1 MKIPKGMTEIEVTAT
16 INKVVN
22 RLGKKYTFAF
32 HDVND
37 IRQEAW
43 IIAIK
48 ALEHYDVTR
57 PLENYLAVCLCNR
70 LKNFKRDNYCRKEE
84 PCEVCSNKDPYCIKC
99 QQRDARNQAKKF
111 LMEPIDISNIRDEYE
126 KNMRLNNNF
135 VDAIEQ
141 HELFEIIDKHLSVEL
156 REDYLKLKSGVSI
169 NKQRREIIY
178 DAIFNIFED
187 HYK

>member
-1 MKIPKGMTEIEVTAT
+1 MKIPMGMTEEEVTAT

-43 IIAIK
+43 IIAMN
-48 ALEHYDVTR
+48 ALDKYDVSR

-84 PCEVCSNKDPYCIKC
+84 PCDICDNKDPCCKKC

-111 LMEPIDISNIRDEYE
+111 LMEPIDIYNIRDEHE
-126 KNMRLNNNF
+126 KNMRLNNSF
-135 VDAIEQ
+135 IDDIEQ
-141 HELFEIIDKHLSVEL
+141 DELFGIIDIHLPVEL

-169 NKQRREIIY
+169 NKQRREIIQ
-178 DAIFNIFED
+178 DVIFNIFQD